1 MNNKAK
7 VNLLPSTTSV
17 ECTLLI
23 LLLVLAIATLFYTI
37 SLVFYTDHLLF
48 DQSAFQQLSPYINDR
63 NTVVMTAVSFFGSTY
78 FLLPANILIAV
89 YFSFVRRTHWNTFKV
104 VLVSLGSVTVMSL
117 LKLYFQRI
125 RPVDPIYPD
134 VTGYSFPSG
143 HAMSSMTFYGMLIY
157 FAWTTIRHSSLKWL
171 SIILL
176 IIAIFLIGLSRVY
189 LKVHYATDV
198 LAGYAF
204 GIIWLIFSLL
214 TVILIEYNSKNK
226 RMQ

>member
-1 MNNKAK
+1 MR
-7 VNLLPSTTSV
+7 STTPI
-17 ECTLLI
+17 ERTLLI
-23 LLLVLAIATLFYTI
+23 LLLVLAIATLSYTF
-37 SLVFYTDHLLF
+37 SLVFYTDHLFF
-48 DQSAFQQLSPYINDR
+48 DQSVFQYLSPYINER
-63 NTVVMTAVSFFGSTY
+63 NTTVMTVVSFFGSTY

-89 YFSFVRRTHWNTFKV
+89 YFSFVRHNHWNTFKV
-104 VLVSLGSVTVMSL
+104 VLVSLGSVTAMSL

-125 RPVDPIYPD
+125 RPVDPIDLD

-157 FAWTTIRHSSLKWL
+157 FAWTTIHHQSLKWL

-176 IIAIFLIGLSRVY
+176 MMAIFLIGLSRVY
-189 LKVHYATDV
+189 LRVHYTTDV

-214 TVILIEYNSKNK
+214 TVILIEYKSKNK